1 MSVWPMIWGI
11 IGMSEEIQSAESLLD
26 TLPTEY
32 PALTLGWEAAA
43 WAAKYLIHPDGENA
57 GKQWTFTE
65 RQFRF
70 LCLWYELNPDG
81 TFKYQHGVRR
91 LGKGSGKSPFAA
103 VLSLIELLA
112 PVRLARFDDSV
123 IGGCIGKPV
132 AMPWVQLGAATAEQ
146 TKNTMSLVRAMI
158 NPATAPKLHEDYQI
172 DVGKEKVYTGNN
184 GVLEII
190 SSSARSAEGNR
201 CTFAILDETEHFTP
215 ASGGVALFDTV
226 IDNLTKTG
234 SRCVETCNA
243 WIPDRDTVAQ
253 GTFEDWQAQY
263 EDPDVPVDILM
274 DIVQAPFDTDLEDED
289 SVREALRFV
298 YEDCPWSLNA
308 LDAIISRIYRS
319 AGSID
324 SSKRKY
330 LNWPTTAQ
338 DAWVSGREWTLLED
352 KDRVVKDGEEIVMFF
367 DGSLSN
373 DATALIG
380 CCVSDG
386 HIFTIGIWEPGND
399 HTKTHRINVDVVDGR
414 VDWAFETYDVKAFFA
429 DVREWESFT
438 KVEWPKRYRDRLDI
452 WASPSGKIEEPI
464 AWDMRGKDRDFTFAC
479 ELVEQEIQQGAF
491 THDGNPV
498 LARHVVNS
506 RREENRYGIRINK
519 ESKDSPKKIDAAVCM
534 IGARHALRVYLDNRP
549 KPRSKR
555 AFFL

>member
-1 MSVWPMIWGI
+1 MTN
-11 IGMSEEIQSAESLLD
+11 EIVPAESLLD
-26 TLPTEY
+26 TLPEEY
-32 PALTLGWEAAA
+32 PELTLGWEAAA
-43 WAAKYLIHPDGENA
+43 WAARYLVHPDGDNA

-81 TFKYQHGVRR
+81 TFKYKHGVRR
-91 LGKGSGKSPFAA
+91 LGKGSGKSPMAA
-103 VLSLIELLA
+103 VMALIELLA
-112 PVRLARFDDSV
+112 PVRLDRFDPDV

-158 NPATAPKLHEDYQI
+158 NPAIAPKLNEDYELDI
-172 DVGKEKVYTGNN
+172 GKEKVYTGNN

-215 ASGGVALFDTV
+215 ATGGVALFDTV

-253 GTFEDWQAQY
+253 STFEDWQAQY
-263 EDPDVPVDILM
+263 EDPDEEDDILM
-274 DIVQAPFDTDLEDED
+274 DLIQAPFDTDLEDED

-298 YEDCPWSLNA
+298 YADCPWSLKA

-324 SSKRKY
+324 SAKRKY
-330 LNWPTTAQ
+330 FNWPTTAQ
-338 DAWVSGREWTLLED
+338 NAWVSGREWALLED
-352 KDRVVKDGEEIVMFF
+352 KSREVKEGEEIVMFF

-373 DATALIG
+373 DATALVG
-380 CCVSDG
+380 ACVSDG
-386 HIFTIGIWEPGND
+386 HVFVIGVWEPGND
-399 HTKTHRINVDVVDGR
+399 HTKRAMIDADVVDGR

-429 DVREWESFT
+429 DVREWDSFT
-438 KVEWPKRYRDRLDI
+438 KVTWPSRYKDRLEI
-452 WASPSGKIEEPI
+452 FAEPNGKIEESI
-464 AWDMRGKDRDFTFAC
+464 AWDMRGHSRDFTLAC
-479 ELVEQEIQQGAF
+479 ELAEQQILNREF
-491 THDGNPV
+491 THDGNAV
-498 LARHVVNS
+498 LARHVANS

-534 IGARHALRVYLDNRP
+534 IGARHVLRLYLDNRP
-549 KPRSKR
+549 KPRSRR